1 MEHLD
6 ELNLD
11 SNTTIKPP
19 SHFQYA
25 FESMTKDMRFVGMF
39 TIIYGAINCLTII
52 GALIGVPMIFIGM
65 RIREAADQFLIF
77 KTTNNAAALRLGF
90 ELQGKYFRIIK
101 ILIIIQLVL
110 IVLSIIFVIFFVGFT
125 LFMGMAID
133 SGKWLFFLWNIVY
146 IHAI

>member
-19 SHFQYA
+19 SPFQYA

-52 GALIGVPMIFIGM
+52 GAIIGVPMIFIGI

-77 KTTNNAAALRLGF
+77 RTTNNAAALRLGF
-90 ELQGKYFRIIK
+90 ESQGKYFRIVK

-110 IVLSIIFVIFFVGFT
+110 IVLSIIAMI
-125 LFMGMAID
+125 LFM
-133 SGKWLFFLWNIVY
+133 SFFLSSFMQRSTPS
-146 IHAI
+146 

>member
-1 MEHLD
+1 MEQLD
-6 ELNLD
+6 DLNLD

-19 SHFQYA
+19 SPFQYA

-39 TIIYGAINCLTII
+39 TIIYGALNCLTII

-101 ILIIIQLVL
+101 ILIIVQLALMVL
-110 IVLSIIFVIFFVGFT
+110 GIILVI
-125 LFMGMAID
+125 LFM
-133 SGKWLFFLWNIVY
+133 SFFLSTLMQY
-146 IHAI
+146 STSS

>member
-1 MEHLD
+1 MENLD
-6 ELNLD
+6 DLNLE

-19 SHFQYA
+19 SPFQYS
-25 FESMTKDMRFVGMF
+25 FESMIKDMRFAGMF
-39 TIIYGAINCLTII
+39 TIIYGVINCLTII
-52 GALIGVPMIFIGM
+52 GALIGVPTIFIGM

-110 IVLSIIFVIFFVGFT
+110 IGLSIIFVIFF
-125 LFMGMAID
+125 M
-133 SGKWLFFLWNIVY
+133 SFFLSSFMQLSTSS
-146 IHAI
+146 

>member
-110 IVLSIIFVIFFVGFT
+110 IVLSIIFVI
-125 LFMGMAID
+125 LFM
-133 SGKWLFFLWNIVY
+133 SFFLSSLMQFSTPS
-146 IHAI
+146 

>member
-1 MEHLD
+1 MEQLD
-6 ELNLD
+6 DLNLD

-19 SHFQYA
+19 SPFQYA

-39 TIIYGAINCLTII
+39 TIIYGALNCLTII

-101 ILIIIQLVL
+101 ILIIVQLALMVL
-110 IVLSIIFVIFFVGFT
+110 GIILVIFF
-125 LFMGMAID
+125 M
-133 SGKWLFFLWNIVY
+133 SFFLSTLMQY
-146 IHAI
+146 STSS

>member
-6 ELNLD
+6 DLNLE
-11 SNTTIKPP
+11 SSTTIKPP
-19 SHFQYA
+19 SPFQFA

-65 RIREAADQFLIF
+65 RMREAADQFLIF
-77 KTTNNAAALRLGF
+77 KTTNNSATLRLGF

-110 IVLSIIFVIFFVGFT
+110 MVLGIILVI
-125 LFMGMAID
+125 LFM
-133 SGKWLFFLWNIVY
+133 SYFLSSLMPFSTSS
-146 IHAI
+146 

>member
-6 ELNLD
+6 DLNLD

-19 SHFQYA
+19 SPFQFA

-39 TIIYGAINCLTII
+39 TIIYGAIICLTII

-65 RIREAADQFLIF
+65 RMREAADQFLIF
-77 KTTNNAAALRLGF
+77 KTTNNSATLRLGF

-110 IVLSIIFVIFFVGFT
+110 MVLGIILVI
-125 LFMGMAID
+125 LFM
-133 SGKWLFFLWNIVY
+133 SYFLSSLMPFSTSS
-146 IHAI
+146 

>member
-1 MEHLD
+1 MENLD
-6 ELNLD
+6 DLNLEP
-11 SNTTIKPP
+11 NTTIKPP
-19 SHFQYA
+19 SPFQYA

-90 ELQGKYFRIIK
+90 ELQGKYFRIVK

-110 IVLSIIFVIFFVGFT
+110 IVVSIIAVII
-125 LFMGMAID
+125 FM
-133 SGKWLFFLWNIVY
+133 SFFLSSFMQLSTSS
-146 IHAI
+146 

>member
-1 MEHLD
+1 MEQLD
-6 ELNLD
+6 DLNLE

-19 SHFQYA
+19 SPFQFA

-39 TIIYGAINCLTII
+39 TIIYGALNCLTII

-90 ELQGKYFRIIK
+90 ELQGRYFRIVK
-101 ILIIIQLVL
+101 ILIIVQLVL
-110 IVLSIIFVIFFVGFT
+110 MVLCIIAVI
-125 LFMGMAID
+125 LFM
-133 SGKWLFFLWNIVY
+133 SFFFSTLMQY
-146 IHAI
+146 STSS

>member
-1 MEHLD
+1 MEQLD
-6 ELNLD
+6 DLNLE

-19 SHFQYA
+19 SPFQFA

-39 TIIYGAINCLTII
+39 TIIYGALNCLTII

-101 ILIIIQLVL
+101 ILIIVQLALMVL
-110 IVLSIIFVIFFVGFT
+110 GIILVIFF
-125 LFMGMAID
+125 M
-133 SGKWLFFLWNIVY
+133 SFFLSTLMQY
-146 IHAI
+146 STSS

>member
-6 ELNLD
+6 DLNLD

-19 SHFQYA
+19 SPFQFA

-65 RIREAADQFLIF
+65 RMREAADQFLIF
-77 KTTNNAAALRLGF
+77 KTTNNSATLRLGF

-110 IVLSIIFVIFFVGFT
+110 MVLGIILVI
-125 LFMGMAID
+125 LFM
-133 SGKWLFFLWNIVY
+133 SYFLSSLMPFSTSS
-146 IHAI
+146 

>member
-1 MEHLD
+1 MEQLD
-6 ELNLD
+6 DLNLD

-19 SHFQYA
+19 SPFQYA

-39 TIIYGAINCLTII
+39 TIIYGALNCLTII

-77 KTTNNAAALRLGF
+77 KTTNNSAALRLGF

-101 ILIIIQLVL
+101 ILIIVQLVL
-110 IVLSIIFVIFFVGFT
+110 IVLGIIAVIIFMSFFFST
-125 LFMGMAID
+125 LMQY
-133 SGKWLFFLWNIVY
+133 STSS
-146 IHAI
+146 

>member
-1 MEHLD
+1 MENLD
-6 ELNLD
+6 DLNLE

-19 SHFQYA
+19 SPFQYA

-77 KTTNNAAALRLGF
+77 KTTNNSAALRFGF
-90 ELQGKYFRIIK
+90 ELQGKYFRIVK

-110 IVLSIIFVIFFVGFT
+110 IVVSIIAVI
-125 LFMGMAID
+125 LFM
-133 SGKWLFFLWNIVY
+133 SYFLSSFMQLSTSS
-146 IHAI
+146 

>member
-1 MEHLD
+1 MENLD
-6 ELNLD
+6 DLNLE

-19 SHFQYA
+19 SPFQYA

-39 TIIYGAINCLTII
+39 IIIYGVINCLTII

-77 KTTNNAAALRLGF
+77 KTTNNAAALRFGF
-90 ELQGKYFRIIK
+90 ELQGKYFRIVK

-110 IVLSIIFVIFFVGFT
+110 IVVSIIAVI
-125 LFMGMAID
+125 LFM
-133 SGKWLFFLWNIVY
+133 SYFLSSFMQLSTSS
-146 IHAI
+146 

>member
-1 MEHLD
+1 MEQLD
-6 ELNLD
+6 DLNLE

-19 SHFQYA
+19 SPFQFA

-39 TIIYGAINCLTII
+39 TIIYGALNCLTII

-90 ELQGKYFRIIK
+90 ELQGRCFRIVK
-101 ILIIIQLVL
+101 ILIIVQLVL
-110 IVLSIIFVIFFVGFT
+110 MVLCIIAVI
-125 LFMGMAID
+125 LFM
-133 SGKWLFFLWNIVY
+133 SFFFSTLMQY
-146 IHAI
+146 STSS

>member
-6 ELNLD
+6 ELNPD

-19 SHFQYA
+19 SPFQYA

-39 TIIYGAINCLTII
+39 TIIYGTINCLTII
-52 GALIGVPMIFIGM
+52 GAIIGVPMIFIGI

-90 ELQGKYFRIIK
+90 ESQGKYFRIVK

-110 IVLSIIFVIFFVGFT
+110 IVLSIIAVI
-125 LFMGMAID
+125 LFM
-133 SGKWLFFLWNIVY
+133 SFFLSSLMQY
-146 IHAI
+146 STSS

>member
-1 MEHLD
+1 MENLD
-6 ELNLD
+6 ELNLE

-19 SHFQYA
+19 SPFQYA

-65 RIREAADQFLIF
+65 RIREAADQFSIF
-77 KTTNNAAALRLGF
+77 RTTNNVASLRLGF
-90 ELQGKYFRIIK
+90 EQQGKYFRIIK

-110 IVLSIIFVIFFVGFT
+110 MVLSIIAVI
-125 LFMGMAID
+125 LFMSFIFSSLISLPA
-133 SGKWLFFLWNIVY
+133 
-146 IHAI
+146 